1 MELTPSSIASAEFP
15 IARFLYTY
23 VDVAQA
29 DDPAVSGFI
38 DYMLSEEGQRY
49 VVEAGYVN
57 LSDED
62 LAQARANWQT
72 K

>member
-1 MELTPSSIASAEFP
+1 MDA
-15 IARFLYTY
+15 
-23 VDVAQA
+23 AQA

-62 LAQARANWQT
+62 LAQARANWANKVT
-72 K
+72 GRTF